1 MSIMGLQGTG
11 NPQESTT
18 NNADCQY
25 FIPQKAD
32 KGIEDVL
39 KLQKNKR
46 YLVRYRFNFDT
57 F

>member
-1 MSIMGLQGTG
+1 MSIRGLQGTG

-46 YLVRYRFNFDT
+46 YLVRYRFNLDT